1 MAGLN
6 EYKKIKNNKEI
17 KLEGEGE
24 NTYTRPH
31 THRHGRVERSAC
43 SSLGAIQADDRIV
56 DSELH
61 IFNPVLTRNS
71 RSWPFIIPAPFGLK

>member
-1 MAGLN
+1 MAAL
-6 EYKKIKNNKEI
+6 YKDKEI
-17 KLEGEGE
+17 KLERKEHTHTHAHGW
-24 NTYTRPH
+24 PH
-31 THRHGRVERSAC
+31 THTQRHGRVERSAC